1 MKKEERTQKE
11 EDSRKEEH
19 HRRRKEAV
27 QRETCREDG
36 RDIMLLGHHVCIR
49 MTQVAQDT

>member
-27 QRETCREDG
+27 QRETEKPAEKMVETLCSWVT
-36 RDIMLLGHHVCIR
+36 MF
-49 MTQVAQDT
+49 A